1 MERKLKIFV
10 TGASGFVG
18 GAIVSALGLNHE
30 VFAMSRSKESDDKIL
45 ALGASPVHCDL
56 EVVKKEHLRD
66 CDIVIHCAAHIGPGG
81 PREYYWAT
89 NVMGTDRLLHV
100 AKRASVKKFIHIGTE
115 AGCFYG
121 QHMHEID
128 ESYPLSSKSPFYYS
142 ESKAEAERR
151 VMAANDPDNGFDAFS
166 IRPRFI
172 WGHGDQTILPGL
184 VDAVDNNMFRWIDHG
199 RYLTSTTH
207 IDNLVHAVTLA
218 IENGKGGEAYFITDD
233 EKSSFNNFLTRLL
246 ATQGRDVSN
255 KSVPGWLLRFIAR
268 RIQNIW
274 ELFKISSNP
283 PITPFEASLMSRNC
297 TISIDKA
304 RRELGYQPVV
314 SVDKGLSLLENASSA

>member
-1 MERKLKIFV
+1 MKIFV

-18 GAIVSALGLNHE
+18 GAIVSAMSSNHE
-30 VFAMSRSKESDDKIL
+30 VFAMSRSKESDERII
-45 ALGASPVHCDL
+45 ALDATPVHCDL
-56 EVVKKEHLRD
+56 EIVKKEHLSD

-100 AKRASVKKFIHIGTE
+100 AKRAGVKKFIHIGTE

-142 ESKAEAERR
+142 ETKAEAERR
-151 VMAANDPDNGFDAFS
+151 VMAANDPDHGFEALS
-166 IRPRFI
+166 VRPRFI
-172 WGHGDQTILPGL
+172 WGPGDQTILPGL
-184 VDAVDNNMFRWIDHG
+184 LEAVDKNMFRWIDNG

-207 IDNLVHAVTLA
+207 IDNLVHAVILA
-218 IENGKGGEAYFITDD
+218 IEKGKGGEAYFITDN
-233 EKSSFNNFLTRLL
+233 ENFSFNNFLTSLL
-246 ATQGRDVSN
+246 DTQGRKVSG
-255 KSVPGWLLRFIAR
+255 KSVPGWLVRFVAR
-268 RIQNIW
+268 RIQSFW
-274 ELFKISSNP
+274 ELFNITSTP
-283 PITPFEASLMSRNC
+283 PITPFEASLMSRSC

-304 RRELGYQPVV
+304 RRELGYQPIV
-314 SVDKGLSLLENASSA
+314 SVDEGMSLLKSGSS